1 MQHQSQYQQSIM
13 SILHNVIKIQQVM
26 DECEASSNK
35 ITSKCRFVRFSE
47 SLTNPVNINTTQS
60 LQLQMFNWTQL
71 QKWSITLIFQF
82 IGLQHTSAV

>member
-1 MQHQSQYQQSIM
+1 MG
-13 SILHNVIKIQQVM
+13 ILRNVIKNQQVI

-35 ITSKCRFVRFSE
+35 VTSKRRFVQFSE

-71 QKWSITLIFQF
+71 RKWSITLAFQF
-82 IGLQHTSAV
+82 IGLQHKSAA